1 MSNYY
6 DPQDIRNRQ
15 VEARKARPMF
25 YYKAV
30 YNEQKDAYD
39 VLLFM
44 SLHNGESGQSSLDVI
59 ETLVRQKHISYY
71 NQAHEDFVS
80 KNYLHRNEFTFD
92 EMIKLPVFAQKVEDL
107 EYKISLPKT
116 NPAYWTIIKD
126 FSLKLNHSD
135 VKTLNKIAGYDPE
148 ETQNQSQEATA
159 PVNPLISDDVAVKII
174 ELLQKMDARITALE
188 QPLN

>member
-6 DPQDIRNRQ
+6 DPQDISNRQ
-15 VEARKARPMF
+15 AEARKARPKF

-30 YNEQKDAYD
+30 YNEQKVAYD

-44 SLHNGESGQSSLDVI
+44 SLHNGESGQSSLDFM

-92 EMIKLPVFAQKVEDL
+92 EMLKLPAFAQKVEDL

-116 NPAYWTIIKD
+116 NPAYWSIIKD

-135 VKTLNKIAGYDPE
+135 VKTLNKIAGYEPDE
-148 ETQNQSQEATA
+148 EPQEATA